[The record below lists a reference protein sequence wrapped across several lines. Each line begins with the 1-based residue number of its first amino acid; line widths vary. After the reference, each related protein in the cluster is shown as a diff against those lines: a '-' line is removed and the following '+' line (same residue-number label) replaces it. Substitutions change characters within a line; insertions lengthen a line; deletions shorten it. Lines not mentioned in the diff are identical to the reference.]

1 MGSLMALYFFRIS
14 HGQHPGGSD
23 LPYEFDTREAAWSE
37 MRAVCAN
44 LVGGIARSLKPDA
57 EWQME
62 LLDEAR
68 EPVFRIRV
76 LGEALD

>member
-1 MGSLMALYFFRIS
+1 MALYFFRIS
-14 HGQHPGGSD
+14 NGGYCGASD
-23 LPYEFDTREAAWSE
+23 LPYEFDTREAAWTE
-37 MRAVCAN
+37 MRTVCSN
-44 LVGGIARSLKPDA
+44 LASGIARSLKPNS